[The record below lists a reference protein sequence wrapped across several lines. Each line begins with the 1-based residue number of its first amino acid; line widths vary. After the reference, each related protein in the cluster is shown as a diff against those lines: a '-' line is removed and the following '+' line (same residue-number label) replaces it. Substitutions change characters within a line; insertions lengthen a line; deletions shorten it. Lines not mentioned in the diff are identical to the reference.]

1 MDKHP
6 EDICVNKHVLVVDD
20 EEQNRYL
27 LESIL
32 KDEECKVIC
41 AENGLDALERLK
53 KDRFHLIISDIL
65 MPKMD
70 GFHLC
75 RECKNDIRY
84 KYIPFVF
91 CTAAYTDKKDEEFA
105 LSLGAD
111 RFIQKPIEPVSFMTV
126 LREVLHEYEGGA
138 PSKMQTLKEEV
149 PYLREYNE
157 RIIQKLEQKVTELD
171 AAYKLLAESE
181 QKYRSIF
188 ENSIE
193 GIYRTTPEGKILM
206 ANPAFINMLGYN
218 SYEEIVASVNDI
230 TYQLYVNPE
239 DRKLLLQMLEKQGI
253 VKAYETQFYKKDR
266 SIIWVSLNLRSVCG
280 RDGNFLYYEGID
292 EDITTR
298 KLAEEELQKTMEKL
312 RKTLSGTIKA
322 ITIIVETR
330 DPYTAGHQRRVANLS
345 RDIAREMGLKGDA
358 IENIFMA
365 GVIHDIGK
373 ISIPADILSKPGR
386 LTDVEFGLIKV
397 HPQSGY
403 DILKNAEL
411 PYPVAEIVYQHHERI
426 DGSGYPLGLK
436 NGMVLPESRI
446 VSVADVVEAMASHR
460 PYRPALG
467 FNAAINEILSN
478 ADSLYDR
485 AVVEACVRV
494 LGEKGFGFE

>member
-1 MDKHP
+1 MNQHP

-32 KDEECKVIC
+32 KDEGCVVTC

-105 LSLGAD
+105 LNLGAD
-111 RFIQKPIEPVSFMTV
+111 RFIQKPIEPVSFIAV
-126 LREVLHEYEGGA
+126 LREVLDEYEGGA
-138 PSKMQTLKEEV
+138 PSKTQILKDEV

-171 AAYKLLAESE
+171 VACKLLAESE

-193 GIYRTTPEGKILM
+193 GIYRTTPGGKILM
-206 ANPAFINMLGYN
+206 ANPAFISMLGYD
-218 SYEEIVASVNDI
+218 SFDEMTTLITDI
-230 TYQLYVNPE
+230 AKLYVHPD
-239 DRKLLLQMLEKQGI
+239 DRKLLLQMLEKQVI
-253 VKAYETQFYKKDR
+253 VKAFETQFYKKDR
-266 SIIWVSLNLRSVCG
+266 NRIWVSLNLRSVCG
-280 RDGNFLYYEGID
+280 QDGNFLYYEGID
-292 EDITTR
+292 EDITSR

-312 RKTLSGTIKA
+312 RKKLSGTIKA

-330 DPYTAGHQRRVANLS
+330 DPYTAGHQRRVSNLS
-345 RDIAREMGLKGDA
+345 REIAREMRLKDDT

-373 ISIPADILSKPGR
+373 ISIPADILSRPGR

-403 DILKNAEL
+403 DILKDAEL
-411 PYPVAEIVYQHHERI
+411 PHPVAEIVYQHHERM

-436 NGMVLPESRI
+436 NGMILPESRI

-467 FNAAINEILSN
+467 VDAALKEIEKN
-478 ADSLYDR
+478 KGILYD
-485 AVVEACVRV
+485 AEIVDACLR
-494 LGEKGFGFE
+494 LFKEKGYKLE